1 MMAFSFQHLRREMCY
16 KPSFSEY
23 NTVYKKGDLFLAYT
37 GRNYIII
44 RLATYFQIRHS
55 MLKMYAINVKSRQFL
70 EIKSKPPGIIMSY
83 QCSGPLSYDHQTTT
97 SLAWARFLSNN
108 SAVKEYFSPAIVS
121 MLTNG

>member
-1 MMAFSFQHLRREMCY
+1 MIWCTQLSHNIFFDDIE
-16 KPSFSEY
+16 
-23 NTVYKKGDLFLAYT
+23 
-37 GRNYIII
+37 
-44 RLATYFQIRHS
+44 
-55 MLKMYAINVKSRQFL
+55 KMKSRQFL
-70 EIKSKPPGIIMSY
+70 EIKSKPPGIIMRY